1 MVDAGIDADC
11 LRLHRQAHRDFLC
24 NASSIHADVAAGN
37 PKRDRSL
44 LSFFTYWLAYHVLG
58 MDQDMAKQIRAIQA
72 GMTAAAAFEER
83 EHIRAS
89 ETEPLLAALD
99 GLFHEVT
106 DQNKQL
112 KQLNA
117 TLEQQMALRT
127 RQLSEANR
135 ALEALSQSDSLT
147 GSWMWLSDAGQPS
160 TSSIVAVQCGVAA
173 VEAFQLMLGDEG
185 LRRAHART
193 AAGRAA
199 GRAAARC
206 WPDPGRWLWDFPDPP
221 AGPWSAPA

>member
-1 MVDAGIDADC
+1 MTD
-11 LRLHRQAHRDFLC
+11 
-24 NASSIHADVAAGN
+24 
-37 PKRDRSL
+37 
-44 LSFFTYWLAYHVLG
+44 HVLG
-58 MDQDMAKQIRAIQA
+58 MDQDMARQIRAIQA

-117 TLEQQMALRT
+117 TLEQQVALRT

-173 VEAFQLMLGDEG
+173 VEASQLMLGAKG
-185 LRRAHART
+185 LRRAHAR
-193 AAGRAA
+193 AAVCSGARENSVRSSSTSGARSWQLRRMNSGRLMPSVAVA
-199 GRAAARC
+199 
-206 WPDPGRWLWDFPDPP
+206 
-221 AGPWSAPA
+221 